1 MPQFEL
7 EDVRSGKGIERVRA
21 LTAEDAARQWLGT
34 SDDAVVELV
43 KPNVAMEALEGWRT
57 ILVAGAVRGRIRPH
71 QRMRFRR
78 D

>member
-7 EDVRSGKGIERVRA
+7 EDVKSAKGIERIRA
-21 LTAEDAARQWLGT
+21 LTAEEAARQWLGT
-34 SDDAVVELV
+34 SDDAVVEFG
-43 KPNVAMEALEGWRT
+43 KPNAAMEALEGWRT
-57 ILVAGAVRGRIRPH
+57 ILVAGVVRGRIRPH

>member
-7 EDVRSGKGIERVRA
+7 EDIKSGKGIERVRA

-34 SDDAVVELV
+34 PDDAVVEFV
-43 KPNVAMEALEGWRT
+43 RPNAAMEALEGWTT
-57 ILVAGAVRGRIRPH
+57 IVVAGAVQGRIRPH

>member
-7 EDVRSGKGIERVRA
+7 TDTGGGAVGRVRA
-21 LTAEDAARQWLGT
+21 RDPEEAVRAWLGLEEGIEV
-34 SDDAVVELV
+34 SLEDPPA
-43 KPNVAMEALEGWRT
+43 AMDALEGWR
-57 ILVAGAVRGRIRPH
+57 IIRVKGEELGRIRPH

>member
-7 EDVRSGKGIERVRA
+7 EDVKSGKGIERVRA
-21 LTAEDAARQWLGT
+21 RSAEEAARSWLGLPEDAK
-34 SDDAVVELV
+34 V
-43 KPNVAMEALEGWRT
+43 KFEKADSPMEELEGWRKV
-57 ILVAGAVRGRIRPH
+57 IGAGVVRGRIRPH